1 MPQNYILFWKK
12 ISTFFCF
19 SFLNSIIHEKKVVF
33 MSYECKNLSG
43 TFCEKRKQECDPGA
57 KGCVLEGKFSFP
69 LKENGKKKK

>member
-1 MPQNYILFWKK
+1 
-12 ISTFFCF
+12 
-19 SFLNSIIHEKKVVF
+19 

-69 LKENGKKKK
+69 LKENGKKKGYVHPKCCSAKNMAKFAHFGHF

>member
-1 MPQNYILFWKK
+1 
-12 ISTFFCF
+12 
-19 SFLNSIIHEKKVVF
+19 

-69 LKENGKKKK
+69 LKENGKKKNVP